1 MFDKKVIKID
11 IAYSTEKSENH
22 INSIE
27 FNISIL
33 CIKGKLF

>member
-27 FNISIL
+27 FNIL
-33 CIKGKLF
+33 CIKRKLF